1 MARALMNRPPL
12 LLADEPTGNLDS
24 QTGQGI
30 LELFLRVR
38 EESNTTI
45 IMVTHDR
52 GVASLAGHVVELR
65 DGTVNQ
71 KQPVEEEANS

>member
-1 MARALMNRPPL
+1 M
-12 LLADEPTGNLDS
+12 
-24 QTGQGI
+24 
-30 LELFLRVR
+30 FLRVR

-65 DGTVNQ
+65 DGIVDQKEQKEETV
-71 KQPVEEEANS
+71 S